1 VPRRDSSRRRALF
14 RVRTSLHFTTIS
26 THDLPSPPIATHLSG
41 RHSSISHVASSR
53 QCATSLLRPPSKLTS
68 GEAFLWLDRQLDTMR
83 HGPMYLRQPAIAQ
96 IVVDSIHKG
105 AELGHYELSTLCSDG
120 QSCPPAYSSLDQP
133 RSPPEIAQGRERA
146 TCQSFVRANRRAI
159 LAERI
164 LRSLGAKPSRVRE
177 DSSIHRKQS
186 GQGRTVRKPQD
197 FPWSSA
203 GVETSLDAARTSA
216 CATLTLSFS

>member
-1 VPRRDSSRRRALF
+1 MTYHRRRLPHIYPEGTALF
-14 RVRTSLHFTTIS
+14 LTWHLHGS
-26 THDLPSPPIATHLSG
+26 VP
-41 RHSSISHVASSR
+41 
-53 QCATSLLRPPSKLTS
+53 TSLLRPPSKLTS

-186 GQGRTVRKPQD
+186 GQGRTGSKATGLSLVKRGRRDESRRGTHECVRHAHFIFQLI
-197 FPWSSA
+197 FN
-203 GVETSLDAARTSA
+203 
-216 CATLTLSFS
+216 SFSALRRKIWSF